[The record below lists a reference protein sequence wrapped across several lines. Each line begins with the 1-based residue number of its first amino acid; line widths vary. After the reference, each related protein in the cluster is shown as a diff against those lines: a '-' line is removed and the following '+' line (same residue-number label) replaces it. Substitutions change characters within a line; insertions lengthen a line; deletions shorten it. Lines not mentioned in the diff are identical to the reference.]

1 MNFYVSILNFSPKQ
15 KRFDKRKTRKVEI
28 FSRKSIDLFINYI
41 EKLLYYEQT

>member
-15 KRFDKRKTRKVEI
+15 KRLDKRKTRKVEI